1 MAIANYF
8 YNSTIR
14 KYVALFGT
22 YFNQLEVRRT
32 STDGTLNQR
41 QVVPISYGPYQKIL
55 VRLDQDPAILGGA
68 SLDAEGNVAAGQP
81 YAMTLPRMAFEL
93 TSFEYD
99 AERKVAPTRKLRKT
113 AVDEANGNRRFV
125 YSGTPYNMGFSL
137 YIMAKYNEDAVKL
150 LEQILPFFNPEF
162 TSTVRLID
170 GLEPMDIPLIL
181 SSVSSEDVYEDA
193 FTTRRSIVYTLNFT
207 MKGWFFGPEKD
218 KNTIRFIDTRYATD
232 TLANT
237 AFEEFQTIQPGMTA
251 NNEPTTDITQTV
263 DYSLIEFDDNWDYV
277 EQISDTEPS

>member
-41 QVVPISYGPYQKIL
+41 QIVPISYAPYQKIL
-55 VRLDQDPAILGGA
+55 VRIDQDPALQGGA
-68 SLDAEGNVAAGQP
+68 STDAYGQPIAGQP
-81 YAMTLPRMAFEL
+81 YAMTLPRMSFEL
-93 TSFEYD
+93 TSFSYD
-99 AERKVAPTRKLRKT
+99 AERKVAPTRKVRKT
-113 AVDEANGNRRFV
+113 AVDAGGGRRFH

-137 YIMAKYNEDAVKL
+137 YIMAKYNEDAVKC
-150 LEQILPFFNPEF
+150 LEQILPFFNPDH

-181 SSVSSEDVYEDA
+181 NDVASEDLYDGD
-193 FTTRRSIVYTLNFT
+193 FNTRRSVLYTLNFT

-218 KNTIRFIDTRYATD
+218 KNTIKFVDVRYAED
-232 TLANT
+232 TVANT
-237 AFEEFQTIQPGMTA
+237 VFSEFQTLQPGSTA
-251 NNEPTTDITQTV
+251 NNVATDDITQTV
-263 DYSLIEFDDNWDYV
+263 DFSLIEFDDNWENI

>member
-237 AFEEFQTIQPGMTA
+237 ASEEFQTIQPGMTA

>member
-41 QVVPISYGPYQKIL
+41 QIVPISYGPYQKIL
-55 VRLDQDPAILGGA
+55 ARLDQDPNIEGGA
-68 SLDAEGNVAAGQP
+68 SFDADGNPSAGQP

-93 TSFEYD
+93 TSFTYD
-99 AERKVAPTRKLRKT
+99 AERTVAPTRKIRKT
-113 AVDEANGNRRFV
+113 AVDEANGGRRFV

-137 YIMAKYNEDAVKL
+137 YIMAKYNEDAVKC

-181 SSVSSEDVYEDA
+181 TDVTSEDLYEEA
-193 FTTRRSIVYTLNFT
+193 FTTRRSIL
-207 MKGWFFGPEKD
+207 
-218 KNTIRFIDTRYATD
+218 
-232 TLANT
+232 
-237 AFEEFQTIQPGMTA
+237 
-251 NNEPTTDITQTV
+251 
-263 DYSLIEFDDNWDYV
+263 
-277 EQISDTEPS
+277 

>member
-32 STDGTLNQR
+32 STDGTINQR
-41 QVVPISYGPYQKIL
+41 QIVPISYGPYQKIL
-55 VRLDQDPAILGGA
+55 ARLDQDPKVEGGA
-68 SLDAEGNVAAGQP
+68 SFDADGNPSAGQP

-93 TSFEYD
+93 TSFTYD
-99 AERKVAPTRKLRKT
+99 AERKVAPTRKLRKKT
-113 AVDEANGNRRFV
+113 VDVDNGGRRFV

-137 YIMAKYNEDAVKL
+137 YIMAKYNEDAVKC

-162 TSTVRLID
+162 TSTVNLIT
-170 GLEPMDIPLIL
+170 GLEAIDIPLIL
-181 SSVSSEDVYEDA
+181 NDVSSEDLYEAA
-193 FTTRRSIVYTLNFT
+193 FTERRSILYTLNFT

-218 KNTIRFIDTRYATD
+218 KAVIKFVDARVATD
-232 TLANT
+232 TPTDT
-237 AFEEFQTIQPGMTA
+237 AFETFQTGQPGSTA
-251 NNEPTTDITQTV
+251 NNVATTDITQTV
-263 DYSLIEFDDNWDYV
+263 DYSLIEFDDNWSYLG
-277 EQISDTEPS
+277 QSSDTEPT

>member
-41 QVVPISYGPYQKIL
+41 QIVPISYGPYQKIL

-99 AERKVAPTRKLRKT
+99 AERKVAPTRKIRKT
-113 AVDEANGNRRFV
+113 AVDEANGGRRFV

-181 SSVSSEDVYEDA
+181 SSVSSEDVYEAD
-193 FTTRRSIVYTLNFT
+193 FTQRRSIVYTLNFT

-218 KNTIRFIDTRYATD
+218 KEVIRFIDTRYATD

-237 AFEEFQTIQPGMTA
+237 EFEEFQTIQPGMTA

-263 DYSLIEFDDNWDYV
+263 DYSLIEFDDNWDYI

>member
-41 QVVPISYGPYQKIL
+41 QIVPISYGPYQKIL

>member
-41 QVVPISYGPYQKIL
+41 QIVPISYGPYQKIL
-55 VRLDQDPAILGGA
+55 ARLDQDPRIQGGA
-68 SLDAEGNVAAGQP
+68 SFDAERNVAAGQP

-93 TSFEYD
+93 TSFTYD
-99 AERKVAPTRKLRKT
+99 TERKVAPTRKIRKT
-113 AVDEANGNRRFV
+113 VVDENNGGRRFV
-125 YSGTPYNMGFSL
+125 YAGTPYNMGFSL

-162 TSTVRLID
+162 TSTVRLIE
-170 GLEPMDIPLIL
+170 GLEPIDVPLIL
-181 SSVSSEDVYEDA
+181 SDVQSEDIYEEA
-193 FTTRRSIVYTLNFT
+193 FTQRRSILYTLNFN
-207 MKGWFFGPEKD
+207 MKGWFFGPERD
-218 KNTIRFIDTRYATD
+218 KEVIRFIDTRYATD
-232 TLANT
+232 TVANT
-237 AFEEFQTIQPGMTA
+237 SFEEFQTIQPGMTA
-251 NNEPTTDITQTV
+251 NNVATSDITQTV
-263 DYSLIEFDDNWDYV
+263 DFSLIEFDDDWDYI

>member
-41 QVVPISYGPYQKIL
+41 QIVPISYGPYQKIL
-55 VRLDQDPAILGGA
+55 ARLDQDPNVQGGA
-68 SLDAEGNVAAGQP
+68 SFDAQGNVAAGQP

-93 TSFEYD
+93 TSFTYD
-99 AERKVAPTRKLRKT
+99 TERKVAPTRKIRKT
-113 AVDEANGNRRFV
+113 VVDEDNGGRRFV
-125 YSGTPYNMGFSL
+125 YAGTPYNMGFSL

-162 TSTVRLID
+162 TSTVRLIE
-170 GLEPMDIPLIL
+170 GLEPIDVPLIL
-181 SSVSSEDVYEDA
+181 SDVQSEDIYEEA
-193 FTTRRSIVYTLNFT
+193 FTQRRSILYTLNFN
-207 MKGWFFGPEKD
+207 MKGWFFGPERD
-218 KNTIRFIDTRYATD
+218 KEVIRFIDTRYATD
-232 TLANT
+232 TVANT
-237 AFEEFQTIQPGMTA
+237 SFEEFQTIQPGMTA
-251 NNEPTTDITQTV
+251 NNVATSDITQTV
-263 DYSLIEFDDNWDYV
+263 DFSLIEFDDDWDYI

>member
-41 QVVPISYGPYQKIL
+41 QIVPISYGPYQKIL
-55 VRLDQDPAILGGA
+55 ARLDQDPNVQGGA
-68 SLDAEGNVAAGQP
+68 SFDAQGNVAAGQP

-93 TSFEYD
+93 TSFTYD
-99 AERKVAPTRKLRKT
+99 TERKVAPTRKIRKT
-113 AVDEANGNRRFV
+113 VVDEENGSRRFV
-125 YSGTPYNMGFSL
+125 YAGTPYNMGFSL

-162 TSTVRLID
+162 TSTVRLIE
-170 GLEPMDIPLIL
+170 GLEPIDVPLIL
-181 SSVSSEDVYEDA
+181 SDVQSEDIYEEA
-193 FTTRRSIVYTLNFT
+193 FTQRRSILYTLNFT
-207 MKGWFFGPEKD
+207 MKGWFFGPERD
-218 KNTIRFIDTRYATD
+218 KEVIRFIDTRYATD
-232 TLANT
+232 TVANT
-237 AFEEFQTIQPGMTA
+237 SFEEFQTIQPGMTA
-251 NNEPTTDITQTV
+251 NNVATTDITQTV
-263 DYSLIEFDDNWDYV
+263 DFSLIEFDDDWDYI

>member
-41 QVVPISYGPYQKIL
+41 QIVPISYGPYQKIL
-55 VRLDQDPAILGGA
+55 ARLDQDPALLGGA
-68 SLDAEGNVAAGQP
+68 STDASGNPSAGQP

-93 TSFEYD
+93 TSFTYD
-99 AERKVAPTRKLRKT
+99 TERKVAPTRKLRKT
-113 AVDEANGNRRFV
+113 TVDAT
-125 YSGTPYNMGFSL
+125 SGYRKFLYAGAPYNMGFSL
-137 YIMAKYNEDAVKL
+137 YIMAKYNEDAVKI
-150 LEQILPFFNPEF
+150 LEQILPFFNPEH

-170 GLEPMDIPLIL
+170 GLEPLDIPLIL
-181 SSVSSEDVYEDA
+181 SGVTSEDVYEEA
-193 FTTRRSIVYTLNFT
+193 FTTRRSIIYTLNFT
-207 MKGWFFGPEKD
+207 MKGWFFGPERD
-218 KNTIRFIDTRYATD
+218 KNIIRFIDVRYAD
-232 TLANT
+232 DILANT
-237 AFEEFQTIQPGMTA
+237 EFVEYQTMQPGMTA
-251 NNEPTTDITQTV
+251 NGTPTTDPELTV
-263 DYSLIEFDDNWDYV
+263 DFSLIEFDDDWDFI

>member
-41 QVVPISYGPYQKIL
+41 QIVPISYGPYQKIL
-55 VRLDQDPAILGGA
+55 ARLDQDPNIQGGA
-68 SLDAEGNVAAGQP
+68 SFDAQGNVAAGQP

-93 TSFEYD
+93 TSFTYD
-99 AERKVAPTRKLRKT
+99 TERKVAPTRKIRKT
-113 AVDEANGNRRFV
+113 VVDEENGSRRFV
-125 YSGTPYNMGFSL
+125 YAGTPYNMGFSL

-162 TSTVRLID
+162 TSTVRLIE
-170 GLEPMDIPLIL
+170 GLEPIDVPLIL
-181 SSVSSEDVYEDA
+181 SDVQSEDIYEEA
-193 FTTRRSIVYTLNFT
+193 FTQRRSILYTLNFN
-207 MKGWFFGPEKD
+207 MKGWFFGPERD
-218 KNTIRFIDTRYATD
+218 KEVIRFIDTRYATD
-232 TLANT
+232 TVANT
-237 AFEEFQTIQPGMTA
+237 SFEEFQTIQPGMTA
-251 NNEPTTDITQTV
+251 NNVATSDITQTV
-263 DYSLIEFDDNWDYV
+263 DFSLIEFDDDWDYI

>member
-41 QVVPISYGPYQKIL
+41 QIVPISYGPYQKIL
-55 VRLDQDPAILGGA
+55 ARLDQDPNIQGGA
-68 SLDAEGNVAAGQP
+68 SFDAQGNVAAGQP

-93 TSFEYD
+93 TSFTYD
-99 AERKVAPTRKLRKT
+99 TERKVAPTRKIRKT
-113 AVDEANGNRRFV
+113 VVDENNGGRRFV
-125 YSGTPYNMGFSL
+125 YAGTPYNMGFSL

-162 TSTVRLID
+162 TSTVRLIE
-170 GLEPMDIPLIL
+170 GLEPIDVPLIL
-181 SSVSSEDVYEDA
+181 SDVQSEDIYEEA
-193 FTTRRSIVYTLNFT
+193 FTQRRSILYTLNFN
-207 MKGWFFGPEKD
+207 MKGWFFGPERD
-218 KNTIRFIDTRYATD
+218 KEVIRFIDTRYAMD
-232 TLANT
+232 TAANT
-237 AFEEFQTIQPGMTA
+237 EFEEFQTIQPGMTA
-251 NNEPTTDITQTV
+251 NNEPTTDITQTI
-263 DYSLIEFDDNWDYV
+263 DYSLIEFDDDWDYI
-277 EQISDTEPS
+277 EQRSDTEPS